1 MESNPRKV
9 QRLRRSG
16 DFRRVREQGVSN
28 TGRWLVLGVWRN
40 EGVVGGE
47 MPPKFGVVT
56 SRRVGGA
63 VTRNL
68 VRRRIRHIHQM
79 HHSEVQDG
87 FLCVVVARFRAS
99 QASFAELEYEWR
111 KLAKRAGVLKPC
123 VS

>member
-9 QRLRRSG
+9 QRLRYSG
-16 DFRRVREQGVSN
+16 DFRRVREQGVSS
-28 TGRWLVLGVWRN
+28 TGRWLVFGVWKKEGN
-40 EGVVGGE
+40 EGGE
-47 MPPKFGVVT
+47 MPPRFGVVT

-79 HHSEVQDG
+79 HHAKVQNG
-87 FLCVVVARFRAS
+87 FLCVVVARFRA
-99 QASFAELEYEWR
+99 AEATFAELEYEWR
-111 KLAKRAGVLKPC
+111 KLARKAGVLKSC